1 MVVLCGEALVKLSFP
16 IAENGVLVKHCELL
30 FRSGA
35 SLLSTTDCLSP
46 KQRRWP
52 EDLAWHPQ
60 GDSLVS
66 VYSADGGDSQISV
79 MDLNKRQEEQ
89 EGVHRSIM
97 LDSSTSKCR
106 QITLI
111 HEGQGLSQRS
121 LSPP

>member
-1 MVVLCGEALVKLSFP
+1 MNYENVWDLLVVLCGEALVKLSFP

-52 EDLAWHPQ
+52 EDMAWHPQ

-79 MDLNKRQEEQ
+79 MDLNKRQEVKVM
-89 EGVHRSIM
+89 GLKLIWGKLYM
-97 LDSSTSKCR
+97 LVPVILRT
-106 QITLI
+106 
-111 HEGQGLSQRS
+111 
-121 LSPP
+121 